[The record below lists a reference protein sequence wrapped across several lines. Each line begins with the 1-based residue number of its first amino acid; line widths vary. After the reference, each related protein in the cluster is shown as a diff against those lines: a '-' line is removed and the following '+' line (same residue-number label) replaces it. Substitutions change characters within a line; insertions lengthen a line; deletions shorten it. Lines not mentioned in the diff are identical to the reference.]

1 MKKVALVIG
10 GSSGIGFELVKKLV
24 KNQYIVYNAS
34 RNSCMIN
41 DVINITY
48 DAYSDKNIIN
58 EIKEKKIDLFVYAS
72 GFSMA
77 SPIEAIK
84 EDDYKYLFEVNYFAT
99 IKLLKQIIPVLKK
112 NDNSQIILFS
122 SIASYLNIPYD
133 TYYSASKAALNLLS
147 LELNLELNR
156 FGIKTKAVCI
166 GPTKTNFSF
175 KRKIYDESRDLIDY
189 YDYDNA
195 VNSLITIEQKGY
207 SPQKVANKIYKEIIK
222 LQKCKKIDNYQYF
235 INIGFKNK
243 IYYLLHKFMPISLII
258 RKLKRKYNMKK

>member
-41 DVINITY
+41 DVINITF
-48 DAYSDKNIIN
+48 DTYSDKNIIN
-58 EIKEKKIDLFVYAS
+58 EIKERKIDLVVYAS

-77 SPIEAIK
+77 SPIEAIN
-84 EDDYKYLFEVNYFAT
+84 EEDYKYLFEVNYFAI
-99 IKLLKQIIPVLKK
+99 IKILKQLIPSLKK
-112 NDNSQIILFS
+112 NDQSQIILFG

-156 FGIKTKAVCI
+156 FGIKTRAVCL

-175 KRKIYDESRDLIDY
+175 KRKIYDESKDLIDY

-195 VNSLITIEQKGY
+195 VNSLITIEQNGL
-207 SPQKVANKIYKEIIK
+207 SPTKVANKIYREILS
-222 LQKCKKIDNYQYF
+222 LQKCKKIDNYKYF
-235 INIGFKNK
+235 KNIGLKNK
-243 IYYLLHKFMPISLII
+243 IYYILYKLMPVSVVIKF
-258 RKLKRKYNMKK
+258 LKKKYNMKK